1 MSMKKRYGQQKANNS
16 RPEPSGLSRRKVHN
30 RAESWPLCSKASR
43 AVPQLTTPLAV
54 RAPPAAIDV
63 RWNAGDAA
71 LAQHRLADLGL
82 LRSKYSRFA
91 TLGFIDA
98 ENLFRQPGPRQEPGQ
113 TMTAGRSDCGRLLC
127 PTSRRAPA

>member
-1 MSMKKRYGQQKANNS
+1 MYG
-16 RPEPSGLSRRKVHN
+16 SGAVSCSCSLLIRGPNLARCQ
-30 RAESWPLCSKASR
+30 AEAPLIALCRFSKPALCS
-43 AVPQLTTPLAV
+43 
-54 RAPPAAIDV
+54 
-63 RWNAGDAA
+63 
-71 LAQHRLADLGL
+71 LGL
-82 LRSKYSRFA
+82 LRSEYSRFA

>member
-1 MSMKKRYGQQKANNS
+1 
-16 RPEPSGLSRRKVHN
+16 
-30 RAESWPLCSKASR
+30 
-43 AVPQLTTPLAV
+43 V

-82 LRSKYSRFA
+82 LRSEYSRFA

-98 ENLFRQPGPRQEPGQ
+98 ENL
-113 TMTAGRSDCGRLLC
+113 SDNRDHV
-127 PTSRRAPA
+127 RNRARP